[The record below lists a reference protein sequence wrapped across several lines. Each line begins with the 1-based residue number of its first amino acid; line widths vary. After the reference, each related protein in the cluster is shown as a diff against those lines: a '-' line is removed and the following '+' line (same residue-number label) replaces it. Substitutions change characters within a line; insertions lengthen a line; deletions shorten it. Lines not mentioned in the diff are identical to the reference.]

1 MTTLLRRAGRL
12 LLAAPLLLGLAGP
25 AHGQQP
31 ALRRL
36 YPAAAP
42 DQDSLLR
49 LGGTLVLEAR
59 DLPPV
64 PLAGLTLYLN
74 GLPLRGL
81 APLAAYTVADSTAT
95 LAAQAAAPV
104 ATAAPA
110 GSWPDSAAT
119 HSPATAAVP
128 APSVLTR
135 VVFALRREAAPTA
148 WALADGSPWQ
158 PAHPVRLGLG
168 SATRQLLELAPGPA
182 GAVQLAPA
190 WGWLA
195 GPALVALA
203 GLLLLIAAG
212 RSWLLR
218 APAPL
223 AYDTDGYRLP
233 VAEAA
238 PPYSLA
244 RTQLAWWSF
253 LVLGGGL
260 LNGCLTG
267 GLPTLPIGTLALLG
281 ASAGTAALAALASA
295 RPATPTGEPAR
306 SRGWLADL
314 LCDERGLAIHR
325 LQLVVTALAVGGSL
339 VSALYATGGLPDW
352 LPGPAILLAC
362 SGLAYVAP
370 KWQVGRTAARLAPAA
385 DAAET
390 VATAPAEPAAWATLP
405 SLVSAAPAG
414 PAAAPFAPVA
424 PVVASPLPEPQV
436 QAPLPPAAQARS
448 QPVPAAA
455 AAPAAVP
462 PAVELPQLVAP
473 AVIEAA
479 PPVLF
484 ETKSRAD
491 LATGEV
497 LYHEE
502 DDMGPSEE
510 DDMGLPEEEPDYL
523 RQPGVG

>member
-1 MTTLLRRAGRL
+1 MTTFLRRAGRS
-12 LLAAPLLLGLAGP
+12 LLASSLLLGLPDA
-25 AHGQQP
+25 AAGQQP

-42 DQDSLLR
+42 GQDSLLR
-49 LGGTLVLEAR
+49 LGGTLLLEAR

-81 APLAAYTVADSTAT
+81 VPLAAYTVVDT
-95 LAAQAAAPV
+95 AAQPTAPP

-119 HSPATAAVP
+119 HPPAAVA
-128 APSVLTR
+128 APTPRVLTR
-135 VVFALRREAAPTA
+135 VVFALRPEAAAAP

-168 SATRQLLELAPGPA
+168 SASQQWLELAPGPA
-182 GAVQLAPA
+182 GTVQLAPA
-190 WGWLA
+190 QGWLA
-195 GPALVALA
+195 GPVLVAVT

-218 APAPL
+218 APVPL
-223 AYDTDGYRLP
+223 AYAADGGQLP

-244 RTQLAWWSF
+244 RAQLAWWSF
-253 LVLGGGL
+253 LGLGGAL

-267 GLPTLPIGTLALLG
+267 GLPALPAGTLALLG
-281 ASAGTAALAALASA
+281 VSAGTAALAALAPA
-295 RPATPTGEPAR
+295 RPAPPGHEPAQ

-314 LCDERGLAIHR
+314 LSDGRGLALYR
-325 LQLVVTALAVGGSL
+325 VQFVVTTLAVGGSL
-339 VSALYATGGLPDW
+339 VGTLYATGGLPDW
-352 LPGPAILLAC
+352 SPGPAILLAF
-362 SGLAYVAP
+362 SSLAYLAP
-370 KWQVGRTAARLAPAA
+370 KWRVDQPPLGLVPAGN
-385 DAAET
+385 AAEV
-390 VATAPAEPAAWATLP
+390 VASAPAEPDAWEAAFPLA
-405 SLVSAAPAG
+405 SAAPMG
-414 PAAAPFAPVA
+414 LVAPPPAPVA
-424 PVVASPLPEPQV
+424 SPAPVE
-436 QAPLPPAAQARS
+436 R
-448 QPVPAAA
+448 AAA
-455 AAPAAVP
+455 SYAPQPQFQPARPQPRPTPTAASGAAPAPAALAAAGPLQPVALTVAEAPSAV
-462 PAVELPQLVAP
+462 A
-473 AVIEAA
+473 
-479 PPVLF
+479 F

-502 DDMGPSEE
+502 DDMGPPE
-510 DDMGLPEEEPDYL
+510 DDMGLPEDETAYL
-523 RQPGVG
+523 HPPGVG